1 MSPSRDRGPS
11 DYAEDPEYLRAVIEG
26 MVRAQGGYNEG
37 PPAWAWK
44 IILMLMVPLVV
55 GGVGGMIVAYAKLAA
70 VEERT
75 LSIQAQVNDIKH
87 IVEPHYRG
95 AEPGS

>member
-26 MVRAQGGYNEG
+26 MVRAGGGYHENSSKLEK
-37 PPAWAWK
+37 WLLS
-44 IILMLMVPLVV
+44 ILTGLLLVGVP
-55 GGVGGMIVAYAKLAA
+55 GAIVAYAKLSAL
-70 VEERT
+70 EERT
-75 LSIQAQVNDIKH
+75 VNIQSQVNDIKR

>member
-26 MVRAQGGYNEG
+26 MVRAQGGYHENSSKLEK
-37 PPAWAWK
+37 WLLS
-44 IILMLMVPLVV
+44 ILTGLLLVGVP
-55 GGVGGMIVAYAKLAA
+55 GAIVAYAKLSAL
-70 VEERT
+70 EERT
-75 LSIQAQVNDIKH
+75 VNIQSQVNDIKR

>member
-26 MVRAQGGYNEG
+26 MVRAQGGYHENSSKLEKWLLSVLT
-37 PPAWAWK
+37 A
-44 IILMLMVPLVV
+44 LLL
-55 GGVGGMIVAYAKLAA
+55 GGVGGAMVVLQKMSAL
-70 VEERT
+70 EERT
-75 LSIQAQVNDIKH
+75 VSIQAQVNDIKR